1 MRLGSRRVITTLV
14 LVTAW
19 LLATAPLATA
29 ASATGINVNLPVTT
43 KTTYSITGTVKRQAG
58 FTVVADVQVTASG
71 SNGYGFAD
79 TNASGVYTI
88 THLLPGSYI
97 LSFDPPSGSNLL
109 GGYRSGT
116 GPNYYS
122 ATYGGAVAVTITNA
136 NLTGKGINLPN
147 GFRISGK
154 VTKVDGTTAIQDVQV
169 DVDGPNGSD
178 STVTNASGN
187 YTVSGLPAGSYTV
200 TFSAPYGTNY
210 QSGCY
215 WTGSATNRFSPNCA
229 STTAVVILSADR
241 TGINVR
247 LPLGFTISGYVK
259 NRSGAAIANAF
270 VSTDA
275 TASSAIDYDSALTDA
290 AGRYV
295 IKGVT
300 PGTYQID
307 VAAPYGTMYLD
318 GYYRAADATN
328 HWTSD
333 DSVATAVAVSGNVA
347 LPLIRP
353 ATGYKITGKVTTV
366 ANVALLYAYV
376 SASETTTGA
385 FASGVT
391 DASGNYVLGPLPAG
405 TYRIAVDPP
414 YTRPDLESGY
424 YKNVSPNFF
433 TPFQG
438 QATLVTIAGNKSG
451 VNMRLP
457 KGASISGTIT
467 AGAGALPF
475 GTVVLAV
482 GTTNGITGF
491 AVSSGVDGK
500 YKVEGLPAGTYKI
513 WVFGTTTYPSA
524 TTVKTVATGYYKAG
538 APGNFTTDLTQA
550 TVITV
555 SP

>member
-1 MRLGSRRVITTLV
+1 MRLGSRRVIPTLV
-14 LVTAW
+14 LVTAC

-29 ASATGINVNLPVTT
+29 ANATGINVNLPVTT
-43 KTTYSITGTVKRQAG
+43 KTTYSITGTVKRQTG
-58 FTVVADVQVTASG
+58 LTVVAGVEVYASG
-71 SNGYGFAD
+71 TSYGTAT
-79 TNASGVYTI
+79 TNASGVYTV

-109 GGYRSGT
+109 GGYRSGS

-122 ATYGGAVAVTITNA
+122 AGYGGAVAVTITSA
-136 NLTGKGINLPN
+136 NLTGKNINLPN

-154 VTKVDGTTAIQDVQV
+154 VTKVDGTTAIANVAV
-169 DVDGPNGSD
+169 DVDGSGGSF
-178 STVTNASGN
+178 STTTNSSGN
-187 YTVSGLPAGSYTV
+187 YTVSGLAAGSYTL
-200 TFSAPYGTNY
+200 TFEAPYGTTY

-215 WTGSATNRFSPNCA
+215 WTGSATNRFSPNCL
-229 STTAVVILSADR
+229 SKTAVVITTADR

-259 NRSGAAIANAF
+259 NRSGVAIAGAV

-275 TASSAIDYDSALTDA
+275 TASTAIDYDSATTDA
-290 AGRYV
+290 TGRY
-295 IKGVT
+295 IIRGVT
-300 PGTYQID
+300 PGSYQID
-307 VAAPYGTMYLD
+307 VMAPYGTMYLD
-318 GYYRAADATN
+318 GFYRAADATN
-328 HWTSD
+328 HWTLD
-333 DSVATAVAVSGNVA
+333 DSAATAVAVSGNVA

-366 ANVALLYAYV
+366 ANDPLLYAYV
-376 SASETTTGA
+376 SATETTTYA
-385 FASGVT
+385 YASDST

-405 TYRIAVDPP
+405 TYRIQVMAP

-433 TPFQG
+433 TPFLS
-438 QATLVTIAGNKSG
+438 QASLVTIAGNKSG

-457 KGASISGTIT
+457 RGASISGTIK
-467 AGAGALPF
+467 AGGLPF
-475 GTVVLAV
+475 GTLVFAV
-482 GTTNGITGF
+482 GTTNGISRY
-491 AVSSGVDGK
+491 AASSAVDGK

-524 TTVKTVATGYYKAG
+524 TKVRTVATGYYKSG
-538 APGNFTTDLTQA
+538 ASGNFTTDVTQA